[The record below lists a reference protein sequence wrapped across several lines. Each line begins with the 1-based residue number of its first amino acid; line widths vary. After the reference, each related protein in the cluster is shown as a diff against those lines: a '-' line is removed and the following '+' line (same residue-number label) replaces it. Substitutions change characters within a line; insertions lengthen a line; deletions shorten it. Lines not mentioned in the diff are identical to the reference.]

1 MERSRERDLQIL
13 SAIGEG
19 RPITQRVLAERLDIA
34 LGLTN
39 LYLKRLARKG
49 YIKVADFPRKPA
61 VAKRLRYLLT
71 PKGVAE
77 KTRLTYEHMAYA
89 LRLYRQ
95 TRDTLR
101 ESLSRLPDRAHDR
114 IALYGTDEAAELAYL
129 TLKEA
134 GVEPIGVFSDES
146 GGRFLGYPVRDVREL
161 LTEDCDRI
169 VLAAFGQPDVHV
181 ARLAAL
187 GLPAGKFMTLRRAVA
202 GTAP

>member
-19 RPITQRVLAERLDIA
+19 RPITQRALAEHLGIA

-39 LYLKRLARKG
+39 LYVRRLARKG
-49 YIKVADFPRKPA
+49 FIKVSDAR
-61 VAKRLRYLLT
+61 RLRYLLT
-71 PKGVAE
+71 PKGAAE

-95 TRDTLR
+95 TRETLR
-101 ESLSRLPDRAHDR
+101 ESLSRLPDGGLER

-134 GVEPIGVFSDES
+134 GVEPMGVFSDES

-169 VLAAFGQPDVHV
+169 ILAAFGEPDVHV

-187 GLPAGKFMTLRRAVA
+187 GLPPEKFLMFRRVAQAVA
-202 GTAP
+202 R